1 MSKRPKYPD
10 NISIEQFL
18 GIAGVIFLGLDSR
31 GRVTLVNRKGVE
43 ILGLADEKE
52 AVGANWFD
60 NFVPKSVRKET
71 KDVFSKLIRGE
82 VELLEYYTN
91 PIVSKSG
98 EERIIAWHNKVIKD
112 EKGKITGTLSS
123 GEDITE
129 RVLVERELIESE
141 KFFQK
146 VFNAMQD
153 GISILDRDLNVV
165 RTNVWMEKTYSDKMP
180 LVGKKCYTVYQ
191 NRETPCPWCPSL
203 KTFET
208 GEASTTVVPCP
219 SEEKQSGWIELI
231 TFPLRDKSGRIANVI
246 EYVRDISDR
255 VRAEES
261 LRESEARIRSIFRA
275 APVGIGIVVDRVL
288 KEVNDRIC
296 LMTGYSREELIGR
309 DARILYPSEADY
321 EFVGREKYAQIRRYG
336 TGTVETKWKR
346 KDGEIID
353 VLLSSTP
360 IETDNTESEVTF
372 TALDITERKKA
383 EQRALTAAE
392 MGSDLIYEWELEGDT
407 LKWFGK
413 MEEALGYPPEGIPDS
428 VSRWLELVHPEDVER
443 LKSSVEKHRSSTLP
457 IFEEYRIRHSDGSW
471 RYWLDRAAPSVDA
484 EGRPYKWIGVCVDF
498 TRRRQVEQQLRQAQ
512 KMEAVGQ
519 LAGGIA
525 HDFNNLLQV
534 INGNIELA
542 LSEVGDKHPAR
553 ESLDD
558 VARAGRMAADLVRQ
572 LLAFSRRQV
581 MKPERLD
588 MNTIISNLF
597 KMLRRII
604 GENIEIEFTPGRD
617 LDRILADRG
626 MVEQILINLCVNSRD
641 AMPNGGKLSIETENV
656 SITEDFCVRHPWAK
670 LGRYVLIRIADSGH
684 GMDRKTLQRIFEPF
698 FSTKEKNKGTGL
710 GLSTVYGIIKQ
721 HGGMIHVYSEP
732 QKGSLFKAYLP
743 AAEGELEP
751 AEPEEYKEIAGG
763 EETILLAEDDD
774 MVRNLA
780 VDILERAGYSVMGAG
795 DGEEALNMFKRK
807 AEEIDLLILDV
818 VMPKLGGRKAYE
830 RMRKTRKDVP
840 VIFSSGYSEKG
851 VHTGFV
857 LDEGLELIQKPFG
870 AADLLQIVRRVLDSG
885 KG

>member
-1 MSKRPKYPD
+1 MSRRAKYPD
-10 NISIEQFL
+10 NISVDHFL

-31 GRVTLVNRKGVE
+31 GRVTLINRKGLE
-43 ILGLADEKE
+43 ILGLDDEE
-52 AVGANWFD
+52 QALEANWFD
-60 NFVPKSVRKET
+60 SFVPESMREET
-71 KDVFSKLIRGE
+71 KEVFRKLMRGE

-91 PIVSKSG
+91 PVVSKKG
-98 EERIIAWHNKVIKD
+98 EERIIAWHNKVLKD
-112 EKGKITGTLSS
+112 ESGRITGTLSS

-129 RVLVERELIESE
+129 KTLVERELVESE
-141 KFFQK
+141 NFLQK

-153 GISILDRDLNVV
+153 GISILDRSLNVV
-165 RTNVWMEKTYSDKMP
+165 RTNVWMEKTYSEKMP
-180 LVGKKCYTVYQ
+180 LVGKKCYTAYQ
-191 NRETPCPWCPSL
+191 NRETPCPWCPSV

-208 GEASTTVVPCP
+208 GKADTTVAPYP

-231 TFPLRDKSGRIANVI
+231 TFPLRDKSGKIANVI

-275 APVGIGIVVDRVL
+275 APVGIGIVVNRVL

-296 LMTGYSREELIGR
+296 EMTGYSQEELIGN
-309 DARILYPSEADY
+309 DARMLYPSDTDY
-321 EFVGREKYAQIRRYG
+321 EFVGREKYGQIRKHG

-346 KDGEIID
+346 KNGGIID

-360 IETDNTESEVTF
+360 IETDNPESEVTF

-383 EQRALTAAE
+383 ERRTMIAAE
-392 MGSDLIYEWELEGDT
+392 MGSDLIYEWELESDT

-413 MEEALGYPPEGIPDS
+413 MEEALGYPPDGIPYTI
-428 VSRWLELVHPEDVER
+428 SRWLDLAHPDDTER
-443 LKSSVEKHRSSTLP
+443 LRGSAEKHRSSNQP

-471 RYWLDRAAPSVDA
+471 RYWLDRAAPLVDA

-498 TRRRQVEQQLRQAQ
+498 TRRKQVEEQLRQAQ

-542 LSEVGDKHPAR
+542 LSEVQETHPAR

-558 VARAGRMAADLVRQ
+558 VARAGKMAAGLVRQ

-581 MKPERLD
+581 MKPEWLD
-588 MNTIISNLF
+588 MNRVISELF

-604 GENIEIEFTPGRD
+604 GENIDIEFVAGKD
-617 LDRILADRG
+617 LDRIQADRG
-626 MVEQILINLCVNSRD
+626 MVEQILMNLCVNSRD

-656 SITEDFCVRHPWAK
+656 LIAGDFCARHPWAEP
-670 LGRYVLIRIADSGH
+670 GRYVLIRIADSGH
-684 GMDRKTLQRIFEPF
+684 GMDRSTLERIFEPF

-710 GLSTVYGIIKQ
+710 GLSTAYGIIKQ
-721 HGGMIHVYSEP
+721 HNGMIHVYSEP
-732 QKGSLFKAYLP
+732 EKGSVFKAYIP
-743 AAEGELEP
+743 AGEGE
-751 AEPEEYKEIAGG
+751 AETAETKESDEMAGG
-763 EETILLAEDDD
+763 GETILLAEDDD
-774 MVRNLA
+774 MVRNLTA
-780 VDILERAGYSVMGAG
+780 GILERAGYSVIGAR
-795 DGEEALNMFKRK
+795 DGEEALAQFEKNADK
-807 AEEIDLLILDV
+807 IDLLILDV
-818 VMPKLGGRKAYE
+818 VMPRLGGRRAYE
-830 RMRKTRKDVP
+830 RMRKARKDVP

-857 LDEGLELIQKPFG
+857 LDEGLELLQKPFG
-870 AADLLQIVRRVLDSG
+870 AADLLQMVRSVLNSG
-885 KG
+885 KN